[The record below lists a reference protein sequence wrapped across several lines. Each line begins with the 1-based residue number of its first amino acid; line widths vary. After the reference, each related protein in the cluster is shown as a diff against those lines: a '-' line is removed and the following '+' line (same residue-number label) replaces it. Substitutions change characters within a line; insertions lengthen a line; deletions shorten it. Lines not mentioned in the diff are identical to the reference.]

1 MSKKDQR
8 ELYRS
13 AFSRLHASD
22 TLDWEEMNM
31 KTKKQGF
38 RCRRSLL
45 VFAAVLIVMMA
56 MSALTYAATDGQVL
70 ETVKVW
76 INGSSVDAGSYT
88 QEDGSIQ
95 IDFSEGDDIQV
106 EGEDWGEAA
115 IEIGGEE
122 AIEGVVT
129 INKDGEVEVDIN
141 DVNEASGESQE

>member
-31 KTKKQGF
+31 KNKKQGF
-38 RCRRSLL
+38 RCRRSLV

-95 IDFSEGDDIQV
+95 IDLGEGDTVEV
-106 EGEDWGEAA
+106 EGEDWTVIG
-115 IEIGGEE
+115 IGGEE
-122 AIEGVVT
+122 VVDGVMT

>member
-31 KTKKQGF
+31 KNKKQGF
-38 RCRRSLL
+38 RCRRSLV
-45 VFAAVLIVMMA
+45 VFAAVLTVLMA

-76 INGSSVDAGSYT
+76 INGSSVNASSYT

-95 IDFSEGDDIQV
+95 IDLSEGDTV
-106 EGEDWGEAA
+106 EVEDEDWAVIG
-115 IEIGGEE
+115 IGGEE
-122 AIEGVVT
+122 VVDGVMT

>member
-31 KTKKQGF
+31 KNKKQGF
-38 RCRRSLL
+38 RCRRSLV

-95 IDFSEGDDIQV
+95 IDLSEGDIIEV
-106 EGEDWGEAA
+106 EDEDWAVIG
-115 IEIGGEE
+115 IGGEE
-122 AIEGVVT
+122 VVDGVMT

>member
-22 TLDWEEMNM
+22 TLDWKEMNM
-31 KTKKQGF
+31 KNKKQGF
-38 RCRRSLL
+38 RCRRSLV
-45 VFAAVLIVMMA
+45 VFAAVLTVLMA

-95 IDFSEGDDIQV
+95 IDLGEGDTV
-106 EGEDWGEAA
+106 EVEDEDWAVIG
-115 IEIGGEE
+115 IGGEE
-122 AIEGVVT
+122 VVDGVMT

>member
-31 KTKKQGF
+31 KNKKQGF
-38 RCRRSLL
+38 RCRRSLV

-95 IDFSEGDDIQV
+95 IDLSEGDTVEV
-106 EGEDWGEAA
+106 EGEDWTVIG
-115 IEIGGEE
+115 IGGEE
-122 AIEGVVT
+122 VVDGVMT
-129 INKDGEVEVDIN
+129 INEDGEVEVDIN

>member
-31 KTKKQGF
+31 KNKKQGF
-38 RCRRSLL
+38 RCRRSLV

-95 IDFSEGDDIQV
+95 VDLSEGDTVEV
-106 EGEDWGEAA
+106 EGEDWTVIG
-115 IEIGGEE
+115 IGGEE
-122 AIEGVVT
+122 VVDGVMT

>member
-31 KTKKQGF
+31 KNKKQGF
-38 RCRRSLL
+38 RCRRSLV
-45 VFAAVLIVMMA
+45 VFAAVLIVLMA

-76 INGSSVDAGSYT
+76 INGSSVDASSYT

-95 IDFSEGDDIQV
+95 IDLSEGDTVEV
-106 EGEDWGEAA
+106 EGEDWTVLGNGEGA
-115 IEIGGEE
+115 EE
-122 AIEGVVT
+122 TVK

-141 DVNEASGESQE
+141 DINEASGESQE

>member
-31 KTKKQGF
+31 KNKKQGF

-45 VFAAVLIVMMA
+45 VFAAVLTVLMA

-95 IDFSEGDDIQV
+95 IDLSEGDTVEV
-106 EGEDWGEAA
+106 EGEDWTVIG
-115 IEIGGEE
+115 IGGEE
-122 AIEGVVT
+122 VVDGVMT
-129 INKDGEVEVDIN
+129 INEDGEVEVDIN

>member
-31 KTKKQGF
+31 KNKKQGF
-38 RCRRSLL
+38 RCRRSLV
-45 VFAAVLIVMMA
+45 VFAAVLIVLMA

-95 IDFSEGDDIQV
+95 IDLSEGDTV
-106 EGEDWGEAA
+106 EVEDEDWAVIG
-115 IEIGGEE
+115 IGGEE
-122 AIEGVVT
+122 VVDGVMT

>member
-31 KTKKQGF
+31 KNKKQGF
-38 RCRRSLL
+38 RCRRSLV
-45 VFAAVLIVMMA
+45 VFAAVLIVLMA

-95 IDFSEGDDIQV
+95 IDLSEGDIIEV
-106 EGEDWGEAA
+106 EDEDWAVIG
-115 IEIGGEE
+115 IGGEE
-122 AIEGVVT
+122 VVDGVMT
-129 INKDGEVEVDIN
+129 INKDGEVEIDIN

>member
-31 KTKKQGF
+31 KNKKQGF
-38 RCRRSLL
+38 RCRRSLV

-95 IDFSEGDDIQV
+95 IDLSEGDTVEV
-106 EGEDWGEAA
+106 EGEDWTVIG
-115 IEIGGEE
+115 IGGEE
-122 AIEGVVT
+122 VVDGVMT

-141 DVNEASGESQE
+141 DVNEASVESQE

>member
-31 KTKKQGF
+31 KNKKQGF
-38 RCRRSLL
+38 RCRRSLV

-95 IDFSEGDDIQV
+95 IDLGEGDTVEV
-106 EGEDWGEAA
+106 EGEDWTVIG
-115 IEIGGEE
+115 IGGEE
-122 AIEGVVT
+122 VVDGVMK

>member
-31 KTKKQGF
+31 KNKKQGF
-38 RCRRSLL
+38 RCRRSLV
-45 VFAAVLIVMMA
+45 VFAAVLIVLMA

-95 IDFSEGDDIQV
+95 IDLGEGDTV
-106 EGEDWGEAA
+106 EVEDEDWAVIG
-115 IEIGGEE
+115 IGGEE
-122 AIEGVVT
+122 VVDGVMT

>member
-31 KTKKQGF
+31 KNKKQGF

-45 VFAAVLIVMMA
+45 VFAAVLTVLMA

-95 IDFSEGDDIQV
+95 IDLGEGDTV
-106 EGEDWGEAA
+106 EVEDEDWAVIG
-115 IEIGGEE
+115 IGGEE
-122 AIEGVVT
+122 VVDGVMT

>member
-31 KTKKQGF
+31 KNKKQGF

-76 INGSSVDAGSYT
+76 INGSSVDAGDYI

-95 IDFSEGDDIQV
+95 IDLSEGDTV
-106 EGEDWGEAA
+106 EVEDEDWAVIG
-115 IEIGGEE
+115 IGGEE
-122 AIEGVVT
+122 VVDGVMT

>member
-31 KTKKQGF
+31 KNKKQGF
-38 RCRRSLL
+38 RCRRSLV

-95 IDFSEGDDIQV
+95 IDLSEGDTV
-106 EGEDWGEAA
+106 EVEDEDWAVIG
-115 IEIGGEE
+115 IGGEE
-122 AIEGVVT
+122 VVDGVMT

>member
-31 KTKKQGF
+31 KNKKQGF
-38 RCRRSLL
+38 RCRRSLV
-45 VFAAVLIVMMA
+45 VFAAVLTVLMA

-95 IDFSEGDDIQV
+95 VDLSEGDTVEV
-106 EGEDWGEAA
+106 EGEDWTVIG
-115 IEIGGEE
+115 IGGEE
-122 AIEGVVT
+122 VVDGVMT

>member
-31 KTKKQGF
+31 KNKKQGF
-38 RCRRSLL
+38 RCRRSLV
-45 VFAAVLIVMMA
+45 VFAAVLIMLMA

-95 IDFSEGDDIQV
+95 IDLSEGDIIEV
-106 EGEDWGEAA
+106 EDEDWAVIG
-115 IEIGGEE
+115 IGGEE
-122 AIEGVVT
+122 VVDGVMT

>member
-31 KTKKQGF
+31 KNKKQGF
-38 RCRRSLL
+38 RCRRSLV
-45 VFAAVLIVMMA
+45 VFAAVLTVLMA

-95 IDFSEGDDIQV
+95 VDLGEGDTVEV
-106 EGEDWGEAA
+106 EGEDWTVIG
-115 IEIGGEE
+115 IGGEE
-122 AIEGVVT
+122 VVDGVMK

-141 DVNEASGESQE
+141 NVNEASGESQE

>member
-31 KTKKQGF
+31 KNKKQGF

-45 VFAAVLIVMMA
+45 VFAAVLTVLMA
-56 MSALTYAATDGQVL
+56 MSALTYAATNGQVL

-95 IDFSEGDDIQV
+95 IDLSEGDTV
-106 EGEDWGEAA
+106 EVEDEDWTVIG
-115 IEIGGEE
+115 IGGEE
-122 AIEGVVT
+122 VVDGVMT

>member
-31 KTKKQGF
+31 KNKKQGF
-38 RCRRSLL
+38 RCRRSLV
-45 VFAAVLIVMMA
+45 VFAAVLTVLMA

-95 IDFSEGDDIQV
+95 IDLSEGDTVEV
-106 EGEDWGEAA
+106 EGEDWTVIG
-115 IEIGGEE
+115 IGGEE
-122 AIEGVVT
+122 VVDGVMT

>member
-31 KTKKQGF
+31 KNKKQGF
-38 RCRRSLL
+38 RCRRSLV
-45 VFAAVLIVMMA
+45 VFAAVLTVLMA

-76 INGSSVDAGSYT
+76 INGSSVDADSYT

-95 IDFSEGDDIQV
+95 IDLSEGDTVEV
-106 EGEDWGEAA
+106 EGEDWTVIG
-115 IEIGGEE
+115 IGGEE
-122 AIEGVVT
+122 VVDGVMT
-129 INKDGEVEVDIN
+129 INEDGEVEVDIN